1 MTRDWKIFAGKNG
14 EPNDGL
20 YDLPRSPPWRLFGRN
35 VKMARPPNLDLS
47 AEKARAEP
55 FIPTEPMIIAVNA
68 ALYLRRP
75 LLLTGKPGT
84 GKSTL
89 IAKVAHELQM
99 GPVIRWP
106 ISSRSTV
113 KGGIYEYDAVGRLQA
128 SKAKDPPVED
138 FLRLGPLGTALMGQ
152 SWPRPLLI
160 DEIDKSDLDFAND
173 LLNVIEEGVYEIP
186 ELVRLKAKSK
196 PTTTVGRRG
205 KVDGASHPHEV
216 RVRDY
221 FGDSVS
227 VFNGRI
233 VCGEFPFVVM
243 TSNAEREFP
252 APFLRRCVRLNVAQP
267 SDTQLAA
274 IVVSQLGSYE
284 NGEQNARRQDL
295 MKEFSDRLKKNED
308 LATDQLLNA
317 MFLTVALMDGT
328 RSFEKQE
335 LDQLTQNLLRS
346 LASS

>member
-1 MTRDWKIFAGKNG
+1 MTQDWKIFTG
-14 EPNDGL
+14 EDSQPADRL
-20 YDLPRSPPWRLFGRN
+20 YRLPPAPPWRFSGRN
-35 VKMARPPNLDLS
+35 KQLSRPPRLDLGF
-47 AEKARAEP
+47 ERARAQP
-55 FIPTEPMIIAVNA
+55 FIPTEAMKMAVNA

-89 IAKVAHELQM
+89 IAKVAYELSL

-113 KGGIYEYDAVGRLQA
+113 KSGIYEYDAVGRLQA
-128 SKAKDPPVED
+128 SKTKDLPVED

-152 SWPRPLLI
+152 TWPRPLLI

-186 ELVRLKAKSK
+186 ELVRLR
-196 PTTTVGRRG
+196 PRG
-205 KVDGASHPHEV
+205 KDSTAKKVSPANRRRAKPLQPQ
-216 RVRDY
+216 VRDY
-221 FGDSVS
+221 FGDPVT
-227 VFNGRI
+227 VPDGRI

-252 APFLRRCVRLNVAQP
+252 APFLRRCVRLNVSQP
-267 SDTQLAA
+267 TDAQLAD
-274 IVVSQLGSYE
+274 IVQSQLGNYE
-284 NGEQNARRQDL
+284 DTERKQKRADL
-295 MKEFSDRLKKNED
+295 LTEFGTRLAKNED

-317 MFLTVALMDGT
+317 MFLTVSLMDGT
-328 RSFEKQE
+328 RSFEPTE
-335 LDQLTQNLLRS
+335 LELLKQNLLRS
-346 LASS
+346 LTAS

>member
-1 MTRDWKIFAGKNG
+1 MTRDWKIFSGDNSG
-14 EPNDGL
+14 PTERL
-20 YDLPRSPPWRLFGRN
+20 YELPPAPPWRFSGRN
-35 VKMARPPNLDLS
+35 SQLARPASLDLT
-47 AEKARAEP
+47 AEKKRAQP
-55 FIPTEPMIIAVNA
+55 FIPTEPMKMAVNA

-75 LLLTGKPGT
+75 LLLTGRPGT

-89 IAKVAHELQM
+89 ISKVAYELRL

-113 KGGIYEYDAVGRLQA
+113 KSGIYEYDAVGRLQA
-128 SKAKDPPVED
+128 SKTKDPPVED

-152 SWPRPLLI
+152 TWPRPLLI

-186 ELVRLKAKSK
+186 ELVRLQARSAKAGSGK
-196 PTTTVGRRG
+196 RG
-205 KVDGASHPHEV
+205 KHPHEP

-221 FGDSVS
+221 FGEPVTIVD
-227 VFNGRI
+227 GRI

-267 SDTQLAA
+267 SEAQLAD
-274 IVVSQLGSYE
+274 IVESQLGNYE
-284 NGEQNARRQDL
+284 DGERTSKRQDL
-295 MKEFSDRLKKNED
+295 VREFSERLAKNED

-317 MFLTVALMDGT
+317 MFLTVSLADGT
-328 RSFEKQE
+328 RSFDKDE
-335 LDQLTQNLLRS
+335 LERLKQNLLRS
-346 LASS
+346 LTAG